1 VVGDFDSNHAEAA
14 AFSSDRRRFHER
26 SSGIAVVLAE
36 ELGADVEI
44 VSLPAGGVLVGLGR
58 LIGIDS
64 IVGRAS
70 R

>member
-1 VVGDFDSNHAEAA
+1 MPKQQPSVRIVVDV
-14 AFSSDRRRFHER
+14 HER